1 MTILKEEYQR
11 RKGQRLLY
19 MIEYDQGEYFILRD
33 GKLRKS
39 VPDAIVLGIA
49 PHEATPEL
57 MLRTAIA
64 DIEGLVGMDE

>member
-1 MTILKEEYQR
+1 
-11 RKGQRLLY
+11 